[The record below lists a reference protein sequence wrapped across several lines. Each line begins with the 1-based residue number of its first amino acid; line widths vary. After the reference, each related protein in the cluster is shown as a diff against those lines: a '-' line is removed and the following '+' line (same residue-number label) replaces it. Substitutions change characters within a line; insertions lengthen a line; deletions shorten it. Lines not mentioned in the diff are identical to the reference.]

1 MVKQSWWN
9 SDGMVTRVAG
19 MTWVTRLTRVTS
31 VTWVPR
37 VSSQVTLVTQ
47 LILTRVTGGARVAWV
62 SRVGD

>member
-19 MTWVTRLTRVTS
+19 MTWVTRVTS

-47 LILTRVTGGARVAWV
+47 LILTRVTEVTRVTGGGQ
-62 SRVGD
+62 SE